1 MRYTP
6 AEPPQSPGSASVL
19 TRGRK
24 LMVIAAIMLAAFGY
38 FSYTAFQSAQSFY
51 LTVDELVEL
60 GPSGAAQAV
69 QVKGKLVDDSFVRE
83 GGTSTLARF
92 LLHENGVQVD
102 ATYDGVLPD
111 LFFNPHSEIVL
122 GGTYEDG
129 GLFVADRVY
138 VKCPSK
144 YQSLEVDNPYDARA
158 LPLTHM
164 G

>member
-6 AEPPQSPGSASVL
+6 AEPPRSPGSASVL

-24 LMVIAAIMLAAFGY
+24 LAVIVAIMLAAFGY
-38 FSYTAFQSAQSFY
+38 FSYTAFESAQSFY

-60 GPSGAAQAV
+60 GPAAEQAV
-69 QVKGKLVDDSFVRE
+69 QVKGKLVEDSFVRE
-83 GGTSTLARF
+83 GGTSTLAHF
-92 LLHENGVQVD
+92 LLQENGAQLD
-102 ATYDGVLPD
+102 ATFDGVLPD

-129 GLFVADRVY
+129 GLFVANRVY

-144 YQSLEVDNPYDARA
+144 YQSLEVDNLSDPSAA
-158 LPLTHM
+158 
-164 G
+164 

>member
-6 AEPPQSPGSASVL
+6 AEPPRSPRSASVL
-19 TRGRK
+19 TSGRK
-24 LMVIAAIMLAAFGY
+24 LAIVAAIMLAAFGY
-38 FSYTAFQSAQSFY
+38 FSYTAFESAQSFY

-60 GPSGAAQAV
+60 GPSGADQSV
-69 QVKGKLVDDSFVRE
+69 QVKGKLVEDSFARE
-83 GGTSTLARF
+83 GGTSTLAHF
-92 LLHENGVQVD
+92 LLHENGAQVD

-144 YQSLEVDNPYDARA
+144 YQSLEVDNLSDPSSA
-158 LPLTHM
+158 
-164 G
+164 

>member
-1 MRYTP
+1 M
-6 AEPPQSPGSASVL
+6 VL
-19 TRGRK
+19 G
-24 LMVIAAIMLAAFGY
+24 AIVLAAFGY

-69 QVKGKLVDDSFVRE
+69 QVKGRLVEDSFQRE
-83 GGTSTLARF
+83 GGTSTLAHF
-92 LLHENGVQVD
+92 LLSENGVQVD

-144 YQSLEVDNPYDARA
+144 YQSLEVDNLSAKGTPLTRA
-158 LPLTHM
+158 PPLTHK